1 MRPFRNLHNSIKI
14 RMYLQFATNLASTMI
29 IPFIAIYFS
38 QLVGATITGILIIL
52 VICSGII
59 GGLIGGYWS
68 DQIGRRKLLIL
79 SELGIGIS
87 FLAIAFANSPWAV
100 LPYVSF
106 GLFMV
111 NMFCN
116 GVYMPV
122 SYAMIYDLVK
132 KDERKFVFTAIYWVA
147 NLSSALGSITGAFLF
162 EDYLFYLFIF
172 VAVITLLS
180 SLITYLY
187 IGETFV
193 KKEIPDKTEVQ
204 SSIWSN
210 YCRVLSDRV
219 FIVFLI
225 GTLLVLSLESHLTNY
240 IAVHLEKTMN
250 ETTSLFGLITVDGLN
265 MVGVLHAENTLLV
278 VLTVGF
284 VAWLVKKTSDYRRLT
299 IGMGIY
305 ACSYALL
312 SYTSSPWVLIGLMVF
327 ISLGE
332 LMYIP
337 VRQSLLA
344 DLADESYR
352 SSYLALNSFIGQG
365 TMIVAGAAI
374 TIGGNVPAI
383 VMSGSFLV
391 LGLVGV
397 FLMSYVMKQQ
407 VRKESNV
414 KMID

>member
-1 MRPFRNLHNSIKI
+1 MTAYRNLHSSIKI

-38 QLVGATITGILIIL
+38 QLVGATITGVLIIL
-52 VICSGII
+52 VICSGIV

-87 FLAIAFANSPWAV
+87 FLAIAFVNSPWAV
-100 LPYVSF
+100 LPYMSF
-106 GLFMV
+106 ALFMV

-116 GVYMPV
+116 GIYMPV

-132 KDERKFVFTAIYWVA
+132 KDERNFVFTAIYWVA

-162 EDYLFYLFIF
+162 EDYLFYLFIS
-172 VAVITLLS
+172 VAIITLLS

-193 KKEIPDKTEVQ
+193 KKEVTGQTAAP
-204 SSIWSN
+204 SSIWSS
-210 YCRVLSDRV
+210 YRRVLSDRI
-219 FIVFLI
+219 FIIFLI

-250 ETTSLFGLITVDGLN
+250 ETSLFGSFTIDGLN
-265 MVGVLHAENTLLV
+265 MVGLLHAENTLLV

-284 VAWLVKKTSDYRRLT
+284 VAWMVNKTSDYWRLSV
-299 IGMGIY
+299 GMGFY
-305 ACSYALL
+305 VCGYALL
-312 SYTSSPWVLIGLMVF
+312 SYTSSPWLLIGLMVF

-344 DLADESYR
+344 ELADKSYR

-365 TMIVAGAAI
+365 TMILAGAAI
-374 TIGGNVPAI
+374 TIGGLVPASVI
-383 VMSGSFLV
+383 SGSFLI
-391 LGLVGV
+391 LGMIGIY
-397 FLMSYVMKQQ
+397 MMTRVMKLQS
-407 VRKESNV
+407 RKESRA